1 MRKKLLPL
9 LFALLV
15 AAVAGTVSTTS
26 ADTTC
31 PPRTYPIPCPTRT
44 LCCPIGAKCVCSI
57 FP

>member
-9 LFALLV
+9 LFALV
-15 AAVAGTVSTTS
+15 AAAVAS